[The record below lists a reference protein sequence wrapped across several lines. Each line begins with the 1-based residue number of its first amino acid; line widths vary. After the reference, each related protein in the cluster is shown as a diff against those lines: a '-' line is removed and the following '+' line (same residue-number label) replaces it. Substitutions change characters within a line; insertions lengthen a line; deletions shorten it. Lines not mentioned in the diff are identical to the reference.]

1 VKTSYLHSL
10 GVIFL
15 QDFYDAGMSK
25 KSNISEVTSIAVTKR
40 GGKSETLHAL
50 NQLGWTLQKLMHQQ
64 AILSVSKHHSTRL
77 KIYDESME
85 DLVKAFEAL
94 AVLLQVKQAGG
105 RKLNLHFPIAYGI
118 VKDHY
123 KETANFLSAKSLV
136 KMVNQKL
143 SNKDELSDKDGN
155 EPFSERLAGDCIR
168 FFKTCLPH
176 ENFDNK

>member
-1 VKTSYLHSL
+1 MRDIY
-10 GVIFL
+10 G
-15 QDFYDAGMSK
+15 AGMSK
-25 KSNISEVTSIAVTKR
+25 KSNTSEVNPIAVTKR

-105 RKLNLHFPIAYGI
+105 RKLNLHFPIAYEI

-136 KMVNQKL
+136 KLVNQKL

>member
-1 VKTSYLHSL
+1 MKTSYLHSL

-85 DLVKAFEAL
+85 DLVKVFEAL

-105 RKLNLHFPIAYGI
+105 RKLNAYFPIAYGI

>member
-1 VKTSYLHSL
+1 M
-10 GVIFL
+10 IFL

-50 NQLGWTLQKLMHQQ
+50 NHLGWTLQKLMHQQ
-64 AILSVSKHHSTRL
+64 AVLSVSKHHSTRL

-85 DLVKAFEAL
+85 DLVKAFEVL

-105 RKLNLHFPIAYGI
+105 RKLNSHFSMAYEI
-118 VKDHY
+118 VKNHY
-123 KETANFLSAKSLV
+123 KEKSDFLSAKSLV
-136 KMVNQKL
+136 KALNQKL
-143 SNKDELSDKDGN
+143 SSIDELSNKDGN

-168 FFKTCLPH
+168 FFKTCLPY

>member
-1 VKTSYLHSL
+1 MRDIY
-10 GVIFL
+10 G
-15 QDFYDAGMSK
+15 AGMSK

-50 NQLGWTLQKLMHQQ
+50 NQIGWTLQKLIHQQ
-64 AILSVSKHHSTRL
+64 AILSVSQHHSTRL

-105 RKLNLHFPIAYGI
+105 RKLSLHFPMAYGI

-136 KMVNQKL
+136 KALNQKL
-143 SNKDELSDKDGN
+143 SSIDELSDKDGN

-168 FFKTCLPH
+168 FFKTCLPY
-176 ENFDNK
+176 ENFDNM

>member
-1 VKTSYLHSL
+1 MKTSYLHSL

-25 KSNISEVTSIAVTKR
+25 KSNISEVTSMAVTKR
-40 GGKSETLHAL
+40 GGKSESLHAL

>member
-1 VKTSYLHSL
+1 MKTSYLHSP

-40 GGKSETLHAL
+40 GAKSETLHAL

-64 AILSVSKHHSTRL
+64 AKLSVSKHHSTRL

>member
-1 VKTSYLHSL
+1 V
-10 GVIFL
+10 
-15 QDFYDAGMSK
+15 
-25 KSNISEVTSIAVTKR
+25 
-40 GGKSETLHAL
+40 L
-50 NQLGWTLQKLMHQQ
+50 NQLGWNLQKLVHQQ
-64 AILSVSKHHSTRL
+64 GILSEAKNHSIRL
-77 KIYDESME
+77 SLYDDSMD
-85 DLVKAFEAL
+85 DLVSAFEKL

-105 RKLNLHFPIAYGI
+105 RKPNIHFSTAYGI

-168 FFKTCLPH
+168 FFKTCLPY

>member
-25 KSNISEVTSIAVTKR
+25 KSNIAEVTSIAVTKR

-50 NQLGWTLQKLMHQQ
+50 NHLGWTLQKLMHQQ
-64 AILSVSKHHSTRL
+64 AVLSVSKHHSTRL
-77 KIYDESME
+77 KVYDESME
-85 DLVKAFEAL
+85 DLVKAFESL

-105 RKLNLHFPIAYGI
+105 RKLNSHFSMAYEI
-118 VKDHY
+118 VKNHY
-123 KETANFLSAKSLV
+123 KEKSDFLSAKSLV
-136 KMVNQKL
+136 KALNQKL
-143 SNKDELSDKDGN
+143 SSIDELSNKDGN

-168 FFKTCLPH
+168 FFKTCLPY